1 MQIIISVGVKMLK
14 TSCSKTCGAFTCSR
28 CFANIQQSAKLPLI
42 GFRIYSCT
50 VQGTKTTIGNLEYD
64 AQQQTLRNGEHF
76 EFLTQCESKIVA
88 YLFRNHGRQ
97 ISSEELLRIAL
108 GSKARQRTTVV
119 ERHICSI
126 RKKIATIKAETT
138 IQTVKRQGYM
148 LE

>member
-1 MQIIISVGVKMLK
+1 MSAMEK
-14 TSCSKTCGAFTCSR
+14 TGKTPA
-28 CFANIQQSAKLPLI
+28 ASAP
-42 GFRIYSCT
+42 T
-50 VQGTKTTIGNLEYD
+50 TAQGTKITIGDLEYD

-119 ERHICSI
+119 GRHICSI
-126 RKKIATIKAETT
+126 RKKIAATKAETT
-138 IQTVKRQGYM
+138 IQTVRRQGYM

>member
-1 MQIIISVGVKMLK
+1 MGK
-14 TSCSKTCGAFTCSR
+14 TSKAAAIST
-28 CFANIQQSAKLPLI
+28 LV
-42 GFRIYSCT
+42 T
-50 VQGTKTTIGNLEYD
+50 VQGTKTTIGDLEYD
-64 AQQQTLRNGEHF
+64 AQQQTLRNSEHF

-88 YLFRNHGRQ
+88 YLFHNPRRH

-138 IQTVKRQGYM
+138 IQTVRRQGYM
-148 LE
+148 LK

>member
-1 MQIIISVGVKMLK
+1 MRYYLKIIVKSFSFDRMGAMEK
-14 TSCSKTCGAFTCSR
+14 TGKTPA
-28 CFANIQQSAKLPLI
+28 ASAPA
-42 GFRIYSCT
+42 T
-50 VQGTKTTIGNLEYD
+50 AQGTKITIGDLEYD
-64 AQQQTLRNGEHF
+64 AQQQMLRHGERLS
-76 EFLTQCESKIVA
+76 FLTLCESKVVA

-108 GSKARQRTTVV
+108 GSKAKQRTTVV

-138 IQTVKRQGYM
+138 IQTVRRQGYM